1 MKKIVLTGGG
11 TAGHVTPNIAL
22 LPALQA
28 AGYEILERNY
38 RCRAGEIDLIAKDHD
53 FLVFVEVK
61 YRRNGSSGVSLEAVT
76 PAKQRVISRVAQFYL
91 TVKYNSVDVPCRF
104 DVVGIDGDRLQ
115 WKKNAFEYQTGMKI

>member
-1 MKKIVLTGGG
+1 MNTRKIG
-11 TAGHVTPNIAL
+11 TVQEQRVAGWLKQH
-22 LPALQA
+22 
-28 AGYEILERNY
+28 GYDIVEHNFS
-38 RCRAGEIDLIAKDHD
+38 CRFGEIDLIARKGGY
-53 FLVFVEVK
+53 LIFVEVK

>member
-1 MKKIVLTGGG
+1 MNHNTRKTG
-11 TAGHVTPNIAL
+11 TWYE
-22 LPALQA
+22 QKA
-28 AGYEILERNY
+28 AEYLKCQGLVILAHNY
-38 RCRAGEIDLIAKDHD
+38 RCRFGEIDLIARDGRYV
-53 FLVFVEVK
+53 VFVEVK
-61 YRRNGSSGVSLEAVT
+61 YRRNGSSGVSHEAVT

>member
-61 YRRNGSSGVSLEAVT
+61 YRSNRRYGSPCEAVDHR
-76 PAKQRVISRVAQFYL
+76 KQKRISNAAAFYL
-91 TVKYNSVDVPCRF
+91 RRYGYPMDQPCRF
-104 DVVGIDGDRLQ
+104 DVAQVSADAVELME
-115 WKKNAFEYQTGMKI
+115 NALAYCGNFSM

>member
-1 MKKIVLTGGG
+1 MNHNTRKTG
-11 TAGHVTPNIAL
+11 TWYE
-22 LPALQA
+22 QKA
-28 AGYEILERNY
+28 AEYLKCQGLVILAHNY
-38 RCRAGEIDLIAKDHD
+38 RCRFGEIDLIARDGRYV
-53 FLVFVEVK
+53 VFVEVK
-61 YRRNGSSGVSLEAVT
+61 YRRNGSSGVSLEGVT

>member
-1 MKKIVLTGGG
+1 MNHNTRKTG
-11 TAGHVTPNIAL
+11 TWYE
-22 LPALQA
+22 QKA
-28 AGYEILERNY
+28 AEYLKCQGLVILAYNY
-38 RCRAGEIDLIAKDHD
+38 RCRFGEIDLIARDGRYV
-53 FLVFVEVK
+53 VFVEVK
-61 YRRNGSSGVSLEAVT
+61 YRRNDSSGVSLEAVT

>member
-1 MKKIVLTGGG
+1 MNHNTRKTG
-11 TAGHVTPNIAL
+11 TWYE
-22 LPALQA
+22 QKA
-28 AGYEILERNY
+28 AEYLKCQGLVILAYNY
-38 RCRAGEIDLIAKDHD
+38 RCRFGEIDLIARDGRYV
-53 FLVFVEVK
+53 VFVEVK

-76 PAKQRVISRVAQFYL
+76 AAKQRVISRVAQFYL

>member
-1 MKKIVLTGGG
+1 MNHNTRKTG
-11 TAGHVTPNIAL
+11 TWYE
-22 LPALQA
+22 QKA
-28 AGYEILERNY
+28 AEYLKCQGLVILAYNY
-38 RCRAGEIDLIAKDHD
+38 RCRFGEIDLIARDGRYV
-53 FLVFVEVK
+53 VFIEVK
-61 YRRNGSSGVSLEAVT
+61 YRRSGSSGVSLEAVT

>member
-1 MKKIVLTGGG
+1 MPGACNTG
-11 TAGHVTPNIAL
+11 AQ
-22 LPALQA
+22 LQMQ
-28 AGYEILERNY
+28 I
-38 RCRAGEIDLIAKDHD
+38 
-53 FLVFVEVK
+53 
-61 YRRNGSSGVSLEAVT
+61 RRNRPDSKRWPLCGVCRSKIPQKWFLGVSLEAVT

>member
-1 MKKIVLTGGG
+1 MNHNTRKTG
-11 TAGHVTPNIAL
+11 TWYE
-22 LPALQA
+22 QKA
-28 AGYEILERNY
+28 AEYLKCQGLVILAHNY
-38 RCRAGEIDLIAKDHD
+38 RCRFGEIDLIARDGRYV
-53 FLVFVEVK
+53 VFVEVK

-76 PAKQRVISRVAQFYL
+76 PAKQRVIGRVAQFYL

>member
-1 MKKIVLTGGG
+1 MNKRQIG
-11 TAGHVTPNIAL
+11 TLYEEKAARC
-22 LPALQA
+22 LQA

>member
-1 MKKIVLTGGG
+1 MNHNTRKTG
-11 TAGHVTPNIAL
+11 TWYE
-22 LPALQA
+22 QKA
-28 AGYEILERNY
+28 AEYLKCQGLVILAHNY
-38 RCRAGEIDLIAKDHD
+38 KCRFGEIDLIARDGRYV
-53 FLVFVEVK
+53 VFVEVK

-76 PAKQRVISRVAQFYL
+76 PAKHRVISRVAQFYL